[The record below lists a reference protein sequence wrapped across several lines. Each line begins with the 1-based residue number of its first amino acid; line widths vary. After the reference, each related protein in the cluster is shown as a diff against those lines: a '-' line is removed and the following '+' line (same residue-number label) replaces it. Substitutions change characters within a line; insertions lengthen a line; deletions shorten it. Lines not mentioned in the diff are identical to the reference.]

1 MEYISYTPFKNVLQ
15 HQIKK
20 INFVVL
26 ISFYTI
32 SLVHTG
38 TYGIRCRYTAIQKLE
53 RIQCF
58 YSIIITV

>member
-38 TYGIRCRYTAIQKLE
+38 TYGIPYVAGTLQSKN
-53 RIQCF
+53 
-58 YSIIITV
+58 